1 MLLCLIAPAVTG
13 GDRPHQRLGAHLADR
28 AGRASRA
35 AAVIVARL
43 VACTGVR
50 QLCRG
55 PRFPFDVRGL
65 TSISARS
72 RQYQKTPA
80 ASRAYAAAVAAM
92 SGAYSNMVSF
102 LLMAGVM
109 GALFHVVGLVLD
121 SKMALYSVHLSLSL
135 SLTRPLLRSLNYS
148 Y

>member
-1 MLLCLIAPAVTG
+1 MLLLIVEELLKRSSIQETFQTAFSDLQNLFVMVPVVLSVLCF
-13 GDRPHQRLGAHLADR
+13 LGTL
-28 AGRASRA
+28 GSY
-35 AAVIVARL
+35 
-43 VACTGVR
+43 
-50 QLCRG
+50 
-55 PRFPFDVRGL
+55 F
-65 TSISARS
+65 
-72 RQYQKTPA
+72 
-80 ASRAYAAAVAAM
+80 AAVAAM